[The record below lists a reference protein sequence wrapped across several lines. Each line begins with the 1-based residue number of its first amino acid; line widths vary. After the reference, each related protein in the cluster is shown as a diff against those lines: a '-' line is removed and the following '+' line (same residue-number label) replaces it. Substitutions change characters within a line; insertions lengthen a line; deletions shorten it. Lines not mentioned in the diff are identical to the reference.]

1 MNCTRVLR
9 GVAAIGLALATAPAA
24 PAQTLD
30 TAAVDRVF
38 AGYDRTDSPG
48 CALGVYRD
56 GRIVYA
62 RGYGMANLD
71 YGIAITPRTLFDI
84 GSTSK
89 QFAAASIALL
99 VGEGKVSFGDDVR
112 QYVPEVPD
120 YGARITIEHLVRH
133 TSGLRDYNGLLF
145 LAGHREEDYTT
156 DDDALDIIAR
166 QRALNFRPG
175 SRWDYS
181 NTGFFLLGVI
191 VERVTGKSL
200 AEFAE
205 ERIFD
210 PLGMTETNFRTDHTR
225 ILEHRAVGYAPR
237 PDGGFGIEMSD
248 WDQAGD
254 GAVNTSV
261 EELIRWDENFY
272 RPTVGGQA
280 LIDRL
285 QAPGKLDD
293 GTPHQYG
300 RGLFVD
306 TYRGLRRVHHGGAW
320 AGYRAMLMRFP
331 EKHTSVAVL
340 CNLASANTQGLA
352 EGVADAVI
360 GPGFPEAARTPVQAA
375 RAAAAAPVNPARYAG
390 LYFSEAE
397 QGVVRVVP
405 QDRGLAA
412 RAFGRTLPLQPAG
425 PDRFDAPPLPV
436 SLRFSG
442 AGPGRADTLRLAV
455 LGEDRVYTRVEEA
468 HPTAADLAQL
478 VGSYYSPE
486 LDVTWRVALDG
497 DKAVILARGQDDAAL
512 EPAMKDAFT
521 GGSGFTRFVRNAE
534 GEVTGFELSASRT
547 RGLVFE
553 RRR

>member
-1 MNCTRVLR
+1 MIPTRILR
-9 GVAAIGLALATAPAA
+9 AFAALVPVAAMAPALS
-24 PAQTLD
+24 AQTID
-30 TAAVDRVF
+30 TALVDRVF
-38 AGYDRTDSPG
+38 ADYDRTDSPG

-56 GRIVYA
+56 GRIAFA

-71 YGIAITPRTLFDI
+71 YGIAITPRTFFDI

-99 VGEGKVSFGDDVR
+99 VGEGKVSYGDDVR
-112 QYVPEVPD
+112 KYVPEVPD
-120 YGARITIEHLVRH
+120 YGTRITIDHLVRH

-156 DDDALDIIAR
+156 DEEALDIISR

-181 NTGFFLLGVI
+181 NTGFFLLSVI
-191 VERVTGKSL
+191 VKRVTGKTL
-200 AEFAE
+200 AEFAK

-210 PLGMTETNFRTDHTR
+210 PLGMKETNFRTDHTR
-225 ILEHRAVGYAPR
+225 ILENRAVGYSPR
-237 PDGGFGIEMSD
+237 PEGGFGIEMSD

-272 RPTVGGQA
+272 HPTVGGQA
-280 LIDRL
+280 LLDRL
-285 QAPGKLDD
+285 QAPGRLDD

-300 RGLFVD
+300 RGLFLD

-331 EKHTSVAVL
+331 QQHTSVAIL
-340 CNLASANTQGLA
+340 CNLASANTQALA
-352 EGVADAVI
+352 ERVADVVI
-360 GPGFPEAARTPVQAA
+360 GAGFPEPAKTPVQATRSAGAA
-375 RAAAAAPVNPARYAG
+375 RVDPARYAG

-397 QGVVRVVP
+397 QAVVRVMARD
-405 QDRGLAA
+405 QGIAA
-412 RAFGRTLPLQPAG
+412 QAFGRMLPLQPAG

-442 AGPGRADTLRLAV
+442 AATGPADTLRLAV
-455 LGEDRVYTRVEEA
+455 LGEDRVYVRVEEA
-468 HPTAADLAQL
+468 HPSAAELAQL
-478 VGSYYSPE
+478 TGSYYSPE
-486 LDVTWRVALDG
+486 LDATWRVELASG
-497 DKAVILARGQDDAAL
+497 RPVVRARGLEDATL

-521 GGSGFTRFVRNAE
+521 GGSGFTRFVRDAK
-534 GEVTGFELSASRT
+534 GEITGFELSASRT
-547 RGLVFE
+547 RGIAFE